1 MSRLGDLIAMERGRR
16 RLTAKTVAKKNG
28 ISEKYLLEVESGKRI
43 IQDDQ
48 ARRILRSMG
57 MTEHNEVDFSLDE
70 IASTVDLATIQPQ
83 SASALEPGA
92 KPVIRVEAAPG
103 EKVDSSIW
111 LDALASVLKAVP
123 VYNAA
128 WRVVSRRML
137 SIQNGR
143 IEGAA
148 PDKVLY
154 FLSPDDEMAGFRILS
169 GDLVLVVPAEAAID
183 EAVMLLE
190 WEGQRM
196 LRKIKLLNTS
206 QVLLQSYAHTYHAD
220 TVSIADLH
228 FLGRA
233 ARIEITLGQ

>member
-16 RLTAKTVAKKNG
+16 KLTLKTVAKKNG
-28 ISEKYLLEVESGKRI
+28 VSEKYLQEVEAGKRI

-57 MTEHNEVDFSLDE
+57 MTEHNEVDFSLHE

-83 SASALEPGA
+83 SAAQDPTRPLVRVSAE
-92 KPVIRVEAAPG
+92 PG
-103 EKVDSSIW
+103 EKVDNSIW
-111 LDALASVLKAVP
+111 LDALSSVLKAVP

-137 SIQNGR
+137 PIQSGR

-154 FLSPDDEMAGFRILS
+154 FLSPDDEMAGFRILT

-190 WEGQRM
+190 WKGQRM
-196 LRKIKLLNTS
+196 LRKIKLLGTS
-206 QVLLQSYAHTYHAD
+206 QALLQSYDHTYHAD
-220 TVSIADLH
+220 TVAIADLH

-233 ARIEITLGQ
+233 AKIEITLGQ